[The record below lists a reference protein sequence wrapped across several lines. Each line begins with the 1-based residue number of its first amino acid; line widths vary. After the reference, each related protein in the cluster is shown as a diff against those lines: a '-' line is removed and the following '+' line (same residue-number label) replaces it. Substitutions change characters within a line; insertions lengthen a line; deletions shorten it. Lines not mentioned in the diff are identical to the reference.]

1 METLSLYLSPQVLH
15 ALGYTLL
22 HSLWQG
28 ALAAITTAVLL
39 LALHRQRA
47 NLRYGIASAG
57 MLLFVLAA
65 AGTFAYYYQTY
76 SAPLTSLPSGFDTA
90 TGYSV
95 AASEVAP
102 TTLDRA
108 WTTTTEYMD
117 EHLPAVVTFW
127 MLGFLAMGLR
137 FLAGLAYVQR
147 LRRYRVTP
155 MGAKWQAK
163 VDALT
168 LQAGYGLRVR
178 VMASGLVSG
187 PMVVGWLKPVILL
200 PSCAIS
206 GLSADDLEMILAH
219 EVAHVLRKDYLVNL
233 LQSIAEVVF
242 FYHPA
247 VWFLSASM
255 RAEREN
261 CCDDKAVEL
270 SGNPI
275 RLARAL
281 SALAEMLYAKEQ
293 APSLALAALGPDGSL
308 VSRVRRL
315 VLRRSAAPSLS
326 EGILGVGLLALALLV
341 SSSVLSMATTAEGE
355 VDAVVAVAEDPR
367 SPLSFVKEVAPQTTS
382 APAPVCID
390 SAIPTA
396 TPAAIRIPDLQVP
409 PLTAAHIPALDIAS
423 LNLKDKDSAKVSRRS
438 QKEADKARARALKM
452 QLESYELQRKLAKL
466 EAEAEALR
474 RQADQLEGREDDMKA
489 HNDAMKVHDEAMAM
503 HNDQMREQA
512 RALRESMRDV
522 RRQAAQAR
530 KQAAEDRAIARS
542 YSIET
547 KRSNGKSIISVTSPD
562 GKSRQVIVSAES
574 DEDEDEDDEDEGEVK
589 SYTYSYNVDSDD
601 NGNIRVAPVP
611 PVPPVAPMSPMAP
624 MAPMPPTPP
633 TPPDN
638 ARIARELKKDGLIGN
653 VDKYTLKLDKKGLIV
668 NGKKAGPEVEKKY
681 RKLLDAPE
689 AKKAERT
696 ITITV
701 DND

>member
-1 METLSLYLSPQVLH
+1 MEKLSLYLSPQVLH

-28 ALAAITTAVLL
+28 ALAAIATAVLL
-39 LALHRQRA
+39 LILHRQQAR
-47 NLRYGIASAG
+47 LRYGIACAG
-57 MLLFVLAA
+57 MLLFVLAS
-65 AGTFAYYYQTY
+65 AGTFTYYYQTDT
-76 SAPLTSLPSGFDTA
+76 TSLAALPAGFNPDTLPA
-90 TGYSV
+90 AAV
-95 AASEVAP
+95 ADAPAS
-102 TTLDRA
+102 TLDQA
-108 WTTTTEYMD
+108 WESTTGYMD
-117 EHLPAVVTFW
+117 EHLPAIVAFW
-127 MLGFLAMGLR
+127 MLGILAMGLR

-270 SGNPI
+270 SGNPLK
-275 RLARAL
+275 LARAL
-281 SALAEMLYAKEQ
+281 SALAELLYAKEQ

-326 EGILGVGLLALALLV
+326 EGILGAGLLVLALLV
-341 SSSVLSMATTAEGE
+341 STSVFSMATTPEAETE
-355 VDAVVAVAEDPR
+355 APAAAIVALPD
-367 SPLSFVKEVAPQTTS
+367 SPLRYVGTMASPTPGSIAVQPLCLDNT
-382 APAPVCID
+382 
-390 SAIPTA
+390 IPTA
-396 TPAAIRIPDLQVP
+396 SPAHIRIPALQVP
-409 PLTAAHIPALDIAS
+409 PLPELW
-423 LNLKDKDSAKVSRRS
+423 KDSAKVSRRA
-438 QKEADKARARALKM
+438 QKEADKARAKAQKM

-466 EAEAEALR
+466 EAEADALR
-474 RQADQLEGREDDMKA
+474 RQADQLEGKDEDMSA
-489 HNDAMKVHDEAMAM
+489 HTHAMKDHDEAMAM

-512 RALRESMRDV
+512 RALRESMREV
-522 RRQAAQAR
+522 RRQVAQAR
-530 KQAAEDRAIARS
+530 KQAEEDRAIARS
-542 YSIET
+542 YSVET
-547 KRSNGKSIISVTSPD
+547 KRTNGKSTITVTSPD
-562 GKSRQVIVSAES
+562 GKTRQVIVSAEN
-574 DEDEDEDDEDEGEVK
+574 DEDDEDENVVK
-589 SYTYSYNVDSDD
+589 SYTYSYDVDTDD
-601 NGNIRVAPVP
+601 EGNIHVAPVP
-611 PVPPVAPMSPMAP
+611 PVPPVPGVAPMAP
-624 MAPMPPTPP
+624 MAPMPPMPPTAP

-638 ARIARELKKDGLIGN
+638 SLIAKELKKDGLIRS
-653 VDKYTLKLDKKGLIV
+653 VDKYKLKMNKAGLFI
-668 NGKKAGPEVEKKY
+668 NGKKASPEAEKKY
-681 RKLLDAPE
+681 RKLLNAPE
-689 AKKAERT
+689 SKKAETT
-696 ITITV
+696 ISISV
-701 DND
+701 DN